1 MLKTSKIQYI
11 ECNELSG
18 IHVKDVE
25 NDKYKIHV
33 LYFMLIKH
41 ISICKWRRR
50 KNLKEID
57 PQELSNKQKEECFCP
72 WWARGAVKALH
83 EAAESY
89 LVNLLED
96 ANLLAIHARRV
107 TVQLRDIQLACRICG
122 DQDWDKL
129 SYTGNY

>member
-1 MLKTSKIQYI
+1 M
-11 ECNELSG
+11 
-18 IHVKDVE
+18 
-25 NDKYKIHV
+25 
-33 LYFMLIKH
+33 
-41 ISICKWRRR
+41 
-50 KNLKEID
+50 KEID

-72 WWARGAVKALH
+72 QWAQGAVEALH

-107 TVQLRDIQLACRICG
+107 TVQPREIQLARRIHG